1 MPDIFAVIATVLV
14 IASLCIIPLGVAQA
28 WQIFAHPDN
37 TPYDDE

>member
-1 MPDIFAVIATVLV
+1 MSAFITTVLV
-14 IASLCIIPLGVAQA
+14 IVSLGLIPLGVAQA

>member
-14 IASLCIIPLGVAQA
+14 IVSLGLIPLGVAQA

-37 TPYDDE
+37 TPYDDD

>member
-1 MPDIFAVIATVLV
+1 MPDISAVIATVLV
-14 IASLCIIPLGVAQA
+14 IVSLCIIPIGVAQA